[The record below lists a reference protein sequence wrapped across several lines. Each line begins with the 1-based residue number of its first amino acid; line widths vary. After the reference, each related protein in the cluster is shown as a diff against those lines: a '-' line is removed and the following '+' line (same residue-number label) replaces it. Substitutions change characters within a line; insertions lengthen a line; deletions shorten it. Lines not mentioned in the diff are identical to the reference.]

1 MGSGWR
7 HMAAVSA
14 GERDCGGAM
23 GEEREKVHEFD
34 PERRVDMACHGT
46 RVQGRTV
53 GDMDT

>member
-1 MGSGWR
+1 
-7 HMAAVSA
+7 MAAVSA